1 MASTYTLNTGIEKP
15 GTGEQSGTWGNTTN
29 TNFDII
35 DRALSGVGAITLTGT
50 SHTLTTTDGSLTDGM
65 FKVLVLG
72 GSPSGTNTITIGD
85 NTQDKLYFV
94 VNNSGQEVQFS
105 QGTGA
110 NATIANGAADIIYA
124 DGAGSGAAVASFFGT
139 SLKIGNDLT
148 LKSDSA
154 VLGFGADTDTTLTH
168 TDGTGLTLNSTNKLT
183 FGDAA
188 SFIQQSGDG
197 ILQIDGEATINMNAS
212 TALTVTTDTATFTSA
227 NANDPVVIIKN
238 TTNDTAAARLH
249 FVKDKGAA
257 GADGDDIGTIEFISD
272 DDGQTQTS
280 FAKIVAEVSESA
292 NTDEAGKL
300 SFFVAESDGTTTA
313 LTAGLILEGE
323 HATDGEVD
331 VTIGAGAASTTTI
344 SGILDI
350 NGKELILDADADTSI
365 TADTDD
371 QIDIKVGNVDTVK
384 IVPDVVTISGS
395 HPDLVLTDTDDS
407 NSGFIGYNNGQLSV
421 GADFGATGATGVISF
436 QIDGNE
442 DVKIDGGGDLTIA
455 DGNLVIGTA
464 GHGIDFSA
472 AAAGQPGTGTD
483 VAETSTATILDD
495 YEEGTFTPVSN
506 SVDNANATKMGMYVK
521 VGNLVNISI
530 RFSPSSDSTNGHQFG
545 FHLPFEAATTES
557 SGSFNDWVCPVHFSS
572 APNGNGLNRIGTLGG
587 DGNYINVR
595 QQGTTSSSEITG
607 NSMGGTFGMNL
618 SITYRTTS

>member
-139 SLKIGNDLT
+139 SLKIG
-148 LKSDSA
+148 
-154 VLGFGADTDTTLTH
+154 
-168 TDGTGLTLNSTNKLT
+168 TN
-183 FGDAA
+183 
-188 SFIQQSGDG
+188 
-197 ILQIDGEATINMNAS
+197 
-212 TALTVTTDTATFTSA
+212 LTVGGDSTFNGDTNTFTSA
-227 NANDPVVIIKN
+227 NSTDPLLIIKN
-238 TTNDTAAARLH
+238 TTNDANGSRLH

-313 LTAGLILEGE
+313 LTAGLVLEGE

-331 VTIGAGAASTTTI
+331 VTIGAGAGSLTSFAGDLSLSHDGGIINFGVDSDVTLTHVHNGGIKLNDDKILYIGDDQDFQFFHNNSSNLQVIDAGARLLIRSPRIDFQNGDGTETTGVVIEDGVFALFHDNTEHFTTT
-344 SGILDI
+344 STGVKVSPD
-350 NGKELILDADADTSI
+350 NGTLGFGADED
-365 TADTDD
+365 
-371 QIDIKVGNVDTVK
+371 VK
-384 IVPDVVTISGS
+384 LTHVPDVGLILAAG
-395 HPDLVLTDTDDS
+395 
-407 NSGFIGYNNGQLSV
+407 GQTTS
-421 GADFGATGATGVISF
+421 DFGTPANGMKDFVI
-436 QIDGNE
+436 
-442 DVKIDGGGDLTIA
+442 
-455 DGNLVIGTA
+455 
-464 GHGIDFSA
+464 
-472 AAAGQPGTGTD
+472 
-483 VAETSTATILDD
+483 
-495 YEEGTFTPVSN
+495 
-506 SVDNANATKMGMYVK
+506 
-521 VGNLVNISI
+521 
-530 RFSPSSDSTNGHQFG
+530 
-545 FHLPFEAATTES
+545 
-557 SGSFNDWVCPVHFSS
+557 
-572 APNGNGLNRIGTLGG
+572 GG
-587 DGNYINVR
+587 DGNVGMSILVTANNNARLAFGDVDDPDEGQINYDCNTHEMKFVV
-595 QQGTTSSSEITG
+595 GGITH
-607 NSMGGTFGMNL
+607 FGMGAAGNTGTALNVNILEAPTSLTMADESSFNVTLGHNGILLLNDASTGEGGLFYYQYL
-618 SITYRTTS
+618 SGLTEVADPTTATRNDDADGFLCIFKVSTNGNNYTIKNRTGGSRAVGIVSLAHSVG

>member
-139 SLKIGNDLT
+139 SLKIGTNLT
-148 LKSDSA
+148 IGGDSTFN
-154 VLGFGADTDTTLTH
+154 GDT
-168 TDGTGLTLNSTNKLT
+168 N
-183 FGDAA
+183 
-188 SFIQQSGDG
+188 
-197 ILQIDGEATINMNAS
+197 
-212 TALTVTTDTATFTSA
+212 TFTSA
-227 NANDPVVIIKN
+227 NSTDPLLIIKN
-238 TTNDTAAARLH
+238 TTNDANGSRLH

-272 DDGQTQTS
+272 DDGQNQTS

-313 LTAGLILEGE
+313 LTAGLVLEGE

-331 VTIGAGAASTTTI
+331 VTIGAGAGSLTSFAGDLSLSHDGGIINFGADSDVTLTHVHNAGIKLNDDRILYIGDDQDFQFYHSNSSNLQIIDASARLLIRAPRIDFQNGAGTETTGVVIEDGVFALFHDNTEHFTTT
-344 SGILDI
+344 STGVKVSPD
-350 NGKELILDADADTSI
+350 NGTLGFGADED
-365 TADTDD
+365 
-371 QIDIKVGNVDTVK
+371 VK
-384 IVPDVVTISGS
+384 LTHVPDVGLILAAG
-395 HPDLVLTDTDDS
+395 
-407 NSGFIGYNNGQLSV
+407 GQTTS
-421 GADFGATGATGVISF
+421 DFGTPANGMKDFVI
-436 QIDGNE
+436 
-442 DVKIDGGGDLTIA
+442 
-455 DGNLVIGTA
+455 
-464 GHGIDFSA
+464 
-472 AAAGQPGTGTD
+472 
-483 VAETSTATILDD
+483 
-495 YEEGTFTPVSN
+495 
-506 SVDNANATKMGMYVK
+506 
-521 VGNLVNISI
+521 
-530 RFSPSSDSTNGHQFG
+530 
-545 FHLPFEAATTES
+545 
-557 SGSFNDWVCPVHFSS
+557 
-572 APNGNGLNRIGTLGG
+572 GG
-587 DGNYINVR
+587 DGNVGMSILVTANNNARLAFGDVDDPDEGQINYDCNTHEMKFVVGGITHFGMGAAGNT
-595 QQGTTSSSEITG
+595 GTALNVNILEAPTSLTMADESSFNVTLGHNGILLLNDASTG
-607 NSMGGTFGMNL
+607 EGGLFYYQYLSGLTELADPRGATASSDSDGSLCIFKVSTNGNNYTIKNRRGGTKAIGIVSL
-618 SITYRTTS
+618 AHSVG